1 MTALPRIRSGGQA
14 FLDTI
19 AMALATLR
27 GNVLRSALTLLGI
40 VIGASTVV
48 AMMSLT
54 EGLRLKI
61 ATDFSVLGAGAFQI
75 QKFPVMNF
83 GDTNWRKYEKRKD
96 LTRDQADG
104 LVGLPHVKYVAFEDT
119 SWNPEK
125 LATSERQ
132 TKQNV
137 NVSGVVPEHQFTSAI
152 QVAAGRFVNDTD
164 VLLGR
169 RVAFIGADIADVLFP
184 KQDPLGKEVRIRG
197 VPFEVVGVAERMGSI
212 LGLESKDGFA
222 WIPWPAYQIA
232 IGRGKQ
238 ASISVQATAPEDA
251 PRALDEVTAALRRL
265 RGVAPHEENDFEVFS
280 NESLSEMFDNL
291 AKIVGVATFGVCA
304 LALLVGGIGIMNIM
318 LVSVTERTREIGV
331 RMAVGARRR
340 RILGQFLAESVVLS
354 AMGGVLG
361 VLAGAALA
369 VLAREVF
376 QVPASIPAWA
386 VILSLATS
394 SGAGLL
400 FGIYPAARA
409 SKLDPVEA
417 MRTE

>member
-1 MTALPRIRSGGQA
+1 MIAL
-14 FLDTI
+14 LDTL
-19 AMALATLR
+19 AMALGTLR
-27 GNVLRSALTLLGI
+27 ANVLRSALTLLGI

-61 ATDFSVLGAGAFQI
+61 ATDLSVLGAGAFQV
-75 QKFPVMNF
+75 QKFPAMNF
-83 GDTNWRKYEKRKD
+83 SDINWRKYEQRKD
-96 LTRDQADG
+96 LTREQAEA
-104 LVGLPHVKYVAFEDT
+104 LVGLPHVKHVSFEDM
-119 SWNPEK
+119 SWKPER

-137 NVSGVVPEHQFTSAI
+137 TVSGIMPTQQFTTAV
-152 QVAAGRFVNDTD
+152 QVAAGRFISDTD
-164 VLLGR
+164 VVLGR
-169 RVAFIGADIADVLFP
+169 KVAFIGADVADVLFP
-184 KQDPLGKEVRIRG
+184 RQDPIGQEVRIRG
-197 VPFEVVGVAERMGSI
+197 MPFEVIGIAERMGSI
-212 LGLESKDGFA
+212 FGLESKDGFT
-222 WIPWPAYQIA
+222 WVPWPAYRIA

-238 ASISVQATAPEDA
+238 ASIAVQATTPEDA
-251 PRALDEVTAALRRL
+251 PKALDEVTAALRRA
-265 RGVAPHEENDFEVFS
+265 RGVSPHAENDFEIFS

-291 AKIVGVATFGVCA
+291 ARVVGAATFGVCA

-331 RMAVGARRR
+331 RMAVGARRG
-340 RILGQFLAESVVLS
+340 RILAQFLAESVVLS
-354 AMGGVLG
+354 AIGGLLG

>member
-1 MTALPRIRSGGQA
+1 MTAL
-14 FLDTI
+14 LDTL
-19 AMALATLR
+19 AMALGTLR
-27 GNVLRSALTLLGI
+27 ANVLRSALTLLGI

-61 ATDFSVLGAGAFQI
+61 ATDFAVLGAGGFQI

-96 LTRDQADG
+96 LTRDQAEA
-104 LVGLPHVKYVAFEDT
+104 LVGLPHVKHVVFEDT
-119 SWNPEK
+119 SWKPER

-137 NVSGVVPEHQFTSAI
+137 NVSGVMPGQQFTSAI
-152 QVAAGRFVNDTD
+152 QVAAGRFISDTD
-164 VLLGR
+164 VVLGR
-169 RVAFIGADIADVLFP
+169 KVAFVGADVADVLFP
-184 KQDPLGKEVRIRG
+184 KEDPIGKEVRIRG
-197 VPFEVVGVAERMGSI
+197 VPFEVIGIAERMGSI

-222 WIPWPAYQIA
+222 WVPWPAYQIA

-238 ASISVQATAPEDA
+238 SNIGVQATTPEDA
-251 PRALDEVTAALRRL
+251 PRALDEVTAALRRA
-265 RGVAPHEENDFEVFS
+265 RGVAPHDENDFEIFS

-291 AKIVGVATFGVCA
+291 ARVVGAATFGVCA

-340 RILGQFLAESVVLS
+340 RILAQFLAESVVLS
-354 AMGGVLG
+354 AIGGLLG

>member
-1 MTALPRIRSGGQA
+1 MTAL
-14 FLDTI
+14 LDTL

-54 EGLRLKI
+54 EGLRQKL
-61 ATDFSVLGAGAFQI
+61 ATDLSVLGAGAFQV

-83 GDTNWRKYEKRKD
+83 SDVNWAKYEKRRD
-96 LTRDQADG
+96 LTREQADA
-104 LVGLPHVKYVAFEDT
+104 LVGLPHVEHVAFEDT
-119 SWNPEK
+119 SWNPER

-137 NVSGVVPEHQFTSAI
+137 QVSGIVPEHQFTSAV
-152 QVAAGRFVNDTD
+152 QVAAGRFVNETD
-164 VLLGR
+164 VMLGR
-169 RVAFIGADIADVLFP
+169 RVAFIGADVADLLFP
-184 KQDPLGKEVRIRG
+184 RQDPLGQTVRIRG
-197 VPFEVVGVAERMGSI
+197 VPFEVVGVAQRMGSI

-222 WIPWPAYQIA
+222 WIPWPAYRIA

-238 ASISVQATAPEDA
+238 AAISVQATSPEDA
-251 PRALDEVTAALRRL
+251 PKALDEVTAALRRA
-265 RGVAPHEENDFEVFS
+265 RGVAPYEENDFEVFS
-280 NESLSEMFDNL
+280 NESLAATFDSL
-291 AKIVGVATFGVCA
+291 TAIVGVATIGVCG

-340 RILGQFLAESVVLS
+340 RILAQFLAESVALS
-354 AMGGVLG
+354 AIGGILG